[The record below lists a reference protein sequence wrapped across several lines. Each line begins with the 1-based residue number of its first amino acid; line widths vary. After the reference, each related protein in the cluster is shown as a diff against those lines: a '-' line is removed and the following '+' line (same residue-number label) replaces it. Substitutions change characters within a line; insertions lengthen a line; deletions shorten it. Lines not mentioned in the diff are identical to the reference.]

1 MDGAKKG
8 GFRMDENKLLQ
19 RITFNPK
26 IFGGKPI
33 IRGRRLAV
41 EHILGMLAAG
51 DTPEVILQGYP
62 WLDQE
67 DIQACL
73 VYARRLVASERLEPM
88 PVDLVQ

>member
-1 MDGAKKG
+1 
-8 GFRMDENKLLQ
+8 MDENKLLE
-19 RITFNPK
+19 RITINPK

-51 DTPEVILQGYP
+51 DKAETILKGYS
-62 WLDQE
+62 WLEPE

-73 VYARRLVASERLEPM
+73 IYARRLVGHERVEP
-88 PVDLVQ
+88 LLTESAR